1 MKPVLVF
8 IILVAAFSLVWL
20 QHPNA
25 QTSQPRFLI
34 TWKTNS
40 FAPTGFNGKTLPT
53 ANSIITASL
62 ELIDGGKP
70 ADLSRQTI
78 YWYLNDNLLE
88 NKNGVQ
94 RVSFLAPDVAG
105 GTLDLRVQVPNYR
118 GNTLLK
124 TIEIPV
130 ARPEAVIEA
139 PFPNGEFH
147 NSPIHLMARPYFFNV
162 GQSEDLTF
170 SWKVNGDP
178 PQNSEEPG
186 GLNVV
191 LNKDAPN
198 GALVTVDLAIQNPVN
213 IFEGA
218 LGSINLT
225 FIK

>member
-8 IILVAAFSLVWL
+8 IILAVAFSLIWL
-20 QHPNA
+20 RHPNA

-40 FAPTGFNGKTLPT
+40 FAPAGFNGKTLPT
-53 ANSIITASL
+53 ANSIITASF

-78 YWYLNDNLLE
+78 YWYLNDNLLQSDSGIQ
-88 NKNGVQ
+88 NVL
-94 RVSFLAPDVAG
+94 FLAPDIAG
-105 GTLDLRVQVPNYR
+105 GALDLRIQLPNYR

-139 PFPNGEFH
+139 PFPNGEFY
-147 NSPIHLMARPYFFNV
+147 NSSIHLKARPYFFNAERSQ
-162 GQSEDLTF
+162 GLTF
-170 SWKVNGDP
+170 SWKVNGDS
-178 PQNSEEPG
+178 PQSSEEPEV
-186 GLNVV
+186 LNVV

-198 GALVTVDLAIQNPVN
+198 GALVTIDLAIQNPAN